1 MKVIRWGPP
10 AARANRSMAPREVR
24 MFGIGFQEMLI
35 ILVVVLIFFG
45 PKRLP
50 DLAKSLGKGIA
61 EFKKASE
68 EVRKGIEDAVKE
80 GSAEGAPKPPEDLSA
95 FGKAPGAAPA
105 PEEPATPK
113 PASPIDVPSSMKY
126 TPPDAPPP
134 DAPPADPPPA
144 AGAPVPPGDAAP
156 GTATGGMPVP
166 PPRQG

>member
-1 MKVIRWGPP
+1 
-10 AARANRSMAPREVR
+10 

-80 GSAEGAPKPPEDLSA
+80 ESAGEAPKPPEDLSA
-95 FGKAPGAAPA
+95 YGKAPGSAPA
-105 PEEPATPK
+105 PEESAKPEPA
-113 PASPIDVPSSMKY
+113 PASG
-126 TPPDAPPP
+126 TPPD
-134 DAPPADPPPA
+134 DAPVEPAPST
-144 AGAPVPPGDAAP
+144 GAPATADAAAP
-156 GTATGGMPVP
+156 GTATGETPAP

>member
-1 MKVIRWGPP
+1 
-10 AARANRSMAPREVR
+10 

-80 GSAEGAPKPPEDLSA
+80 ESAEEAPKPPEDLSA
-95 FGKAPGAAPA
+95 YGKAPGSAPA
-105 PEEPATPK
+105 PEEPAKPGPAPPTEVPA
-113 PASPIDVPSSMKY
+113 PASG
-126 TPPDAPPP
+126 TPPDNAPVEP
-134 DAPPADPPPA
+134 APST
-144 AGAPVPPGDAAP
+144 GAPATADGAAP
-156 GTATGGMPVP
+156 GIATGETPTT

>member
-1 MKVIRWGPP
+1 
-10 AARANRSMAPREVR
+10 

-80 GSAEGAPKPPEDLSA
+80 ESVTGTPEPPEDLSS
-95 FGKAPGAAPA
+95 FGKAPGGASA
-105 PEEPATPK
+105 PEETAKAEPAAAAGVPEPAVGTPPGNPPMESPPTGAPATAEDAGPGA
-113 PASPIDVPSSMKY
+113 PAGG
-126 TPPDAPPP
+126 T
-134 DAPPADPPPA
+134 PA
-144 AGAPVPPGDAAP
+144 A
-156 GTATGGMPVP
+156 

>member
-1 MKVIRWGPP
+1 
-10 AARANRSMAPREVR
+10 

-80 GSAEGAPKPPEDLSA
+80 ESVAETPKPPEDLSSY
-95 FGKAPGAAPA
+95 GKAPGSDPA
-105 PEEPATPK
+105 PKEPVNAEPARPAGFPADANGASPDTPPVK
-113 PASPIDVPSSMKY
+113 PAPS
-126 TPPDAPPP
+126 
-134 DAPPADPPPA
+134 
-144 AGAPVPPGDAAP
+144 AGAPATADGAAP
-156 GTATGGMPVP
+156 GTATGETSAT

>member
-1 MKVIRWGPP
+1 
-10 AARANRSMAPREVR
+10 

-80 GSAEGAPKPPEDLSA
+80 ESAEEAPKPPEDLSA
-95 FGKAPGAAPA
+95 YGKAPGSAPA
-105 PEEPATPK
+105 PSVPAKPEPAPPTEVPA
-113 PASPIDVPSSMKY
+113 PASG
-126 TPPDAPPP
+126 APPGN
-134 DAPPADPPPA
+134 APVEPAPST
-144 AGAPVPPGDAAP
+144 GAPATADGVAS
-156 GTATGGMPVP
+156 GTATGEKPAP